1 MAGLVKCTICKTS
14 VKTLKMPTDAQKL
27 DGGKPTHHAFYWEVF
42 EREVG
47 LNVCMECW
55 ASMGECMNPYLIDP
69 ERFGDGREDA
79 EDAGSCA
86 SNETEGFVDEPAEPV
101 EHAIRPEDLQHLHE
115 IYVKQQIDAGLLKRV
130 KPVKVKKTGK
140 KAGQKR
146 KRVARDYS
154 IFKVGVKIWH
164 TYKGQ
169 TDYAVYQGED
179 KFSFDGDIMNISGFP
194 KSHVEKLIKKGLCP
208 PTKSGKVSFN
218 GWDVC
223 SFDGGMKG
231 VWD

>member
-1 MAGLVKCTICKTS
+1 MAGLVKCHTCEIQSTR
-14 VKTLKMPTDAQKL
+14 KTLVKNPTGGIRHNY
-27 DGGKPTHHAFYWEVF
+27 DGK
-42 EREVG
+42 G
-47 LNVCMECW
+47 LSFCPKCW
-55 ASMGECMNPYLIDP
+55 ASMGECLKPYLINP
-69 ERFGDGREDA
+69 EKFPHP

-130 KPVKVKKTGK
+130 KPVKVKKTAGQ

-154 IFKVGVKIWH
+154 IFKVGDKIWN

-179 KFSFDGDIMNISGFP
+179 KFSYDGDSMNISGFP
-194 KSHVEKLIKKGLCP
+194 KAHVEKLIKKGLCP

-223 SFDGGMKG
+223 SLDGGMKG